1 VKLLRRRAE
10 TRTEFLG
17 RTDRA
22 RQSASAGTLEADDL
36 ILVEQGVG
44 VASGSPMA
52 IRVRYPL
59 GRNYLSLVREARSVP
74 RRLTERSSW
83 TASPLTT
90 FPRPSERPAAS
101 SAFA

>member
-36 ILVEQGVG
+36 LLVQQGVG

-52 IRVRYPL
+52 IRVRY
-59 GRNYLSLVREARSVP
+59 RETVDRAKLVDSFSTDDVP
-74 RRLTERSSW
+74 
-83 TASPLTT
+83 AS
-90 FPRPSERPAAS
+90 
-101 SAFA
+101 